1 MNERSMDGPILIL
14 GSSGFIARRT
24 IAALEAEEVN
34 LVTVSRREI
43 ESGSHYQHIVGNC
56 LDLEFLSS
64 VIGEIEP
71 RIILSFIG
79 GPTCD
84 GDYSDLVNFNCGV
97 LQLLSRMPLRG
108 ARVISL
114 GSAAEYGASDEE
126 YLTEEQVVAPKAD
139 YGYAKAAQTALAL
152 GLNAALGL
160 NVSIIRAF
168 NLFGANTPDAAIS
181 EKINQRVKDLN
192 EDDDL
197 ILDDPEMLRDFI
209 DVADVASALVAFMKA
224 APEPGVYN
232 LCTGR
237 ATSLG
242 ELAKAFMLAHGKN
255 GSVKIAE
262 QPKFKSPVRRAVGSP
277 EKFARATGWS
287 SQLSLHD
294 SARAQAR

>member
-1 MNERSMDGPILIL
+1 MNSPILIL

-24 IAALEAEEVN
+24 IAELKSEEVD
-34 LVTVSRREI
+34 LVTVSRRDG
-43 ESGSHYQHIVGNC
+43 ESGSLHQHIVGDC
-56 LDLEFLSS
+56 LDLKFLSR
-64 VIGEIEP
+64 VIDEVEP
-71 RIILSFIG
+71 QIILSFIG

-84 GDYSDLVNFNCGV
+84 GDYSDLVRFNCEV
-97 LQLLSRMPLRG
+97 LQLLSRLPLRG
-108 ARVISL
+108 ARVIIL

-126 YLTEEQVVAPKAD
+126 YLTEEQVVAPSAD

-152 GLNAALGL
+152 GLNAVSGL

-168 NLFGANTPDAAIS
+168 NLFGADTPAAAIS
-181 EKINQRVKDLN
+181 EKIHQRVKDLN
-192 EDDDL
+192 ADDDL

-224 APEPGVYN
+224 DPESGVYN

-242 ELAKAFMLAHGKN
+242 ELAEAFMLVHGKN
-255 GSVKIAE
+255 GSVKVAE
-262 QPKFKSPVRRAVGSP
+262 QPEFRSPVRRAVGSP
-277 EKFARATGWS
+277 KKFARATGWS
-287 SQLSLHD
+287 PQRSLQD